1 MQKTA
6 VGVVCWVSEDKSS
19 AKIISLKYS
28 PEAIKWSTKS
38 TDTTEIKN
46 YNRDDIIDDANQT
59 TIGGQL
65 IIARLAIGKFY
76 LEFVLDR

>member
-38 TDTTEIKN
+38 TNITEIKN

-59 TIGGQL
+59 TIGSKF
-65 IIARLAIGKFY
+65 IVACLAIGK
-76 LEFVLDR
+76 LDFEIILTF

>member
-38 TDTTEIKN
+38 TDITEI
-46 YNRDDIIDDANQT
+46 
-59 TIGGQL
+59 
-65 IIARLAIGKFY
+65 
-76 LEFVLDR
+76 